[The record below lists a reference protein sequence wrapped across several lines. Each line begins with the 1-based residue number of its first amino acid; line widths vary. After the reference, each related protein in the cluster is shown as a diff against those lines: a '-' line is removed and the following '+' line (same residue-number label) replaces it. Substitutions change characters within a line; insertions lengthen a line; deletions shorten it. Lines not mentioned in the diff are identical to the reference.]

1 MIDRDSADER
11 PEGTEGDHETIG
23 RPNWA
28 ARDMASEEED
38 DDWMMEPP
46 SAPVAATAT
55 AADERS
61 ATEES
66 NDGTPVPHTENP
78 SSSTGSTSDETGHE
92 GADAD
97 DLAGGGDTDRMDPS
111 RFDLEDGDANDGGDE
126 TIRAGASQVADT
138 ATEASPQSM
147 GDDSE
152 AQALHDEYGASL
164 SADGPGAEDAS
175 GDRHESG
182 QDGSSSVRD
191 QEAGPGDEWK
201 EAASRTVDRWSA
213 LSLRHSGKEAFKT
226 GLVLPLLNSLGYDTF
241 DPDQVEPLEDESGQ
255 HDGYLA
261 KGPGGELVVLLAD
274 TEVADDHRDKVA
286 MRARRD
292 RVTIGI
298 RIPNEDGEGSR
309 WQAVI
314 EIHLESGSSVSP
326 LACVHRENFDP
337 DEISSMARQMHG
349 QQEHI
354 LEAMRRMILA
364 PGAGFV
370 DDVRRA
376 VLAEGHSDPAMLSE
390 RMALLASKLFVGD
403 EKDEVDEDDDKT
415 RQITPSEQQALEH
428 IRRICG
434 PEIAPER
441 IVGRP
446 AQSYLAVL
454 LDNNNRRTIARLHFS
469 AASRKHIGV
478 FEGRDESRH
487 AIGGPSD
494 VGEYSD
500 ELRGRARELDPSAF
514 PKDEEDAADDGQEAP
529 D

>member
-1 MIDRDSADER
+1 
-11 PEGTEGDHETIG
+11 
-23 RPNWA
+23 
-28 ARDMASEEED
+28 
-38 DDWMMEPP
+38 
-46 SAPVAATAT
+46 V
-55 AADERS
+55 
-61 ATEES
+61 
-66 NDGTPVPHTENP
+66 
-78 SSSTGSTSDETGHE
+78 
-92 GADAD
+92 
-97 DLAGGGDTDRMDPS
+97 
-111 RFDLEDGDANDGGDE
+111 
-126 TIRAGASQVADT
+126 
-138 ATEASPQSM
+138 
-147 GDDSE
+147 
-152 AQALHDEYGASL
+152 
-164 SADGPGAEDAS
+164 
-175 GDRHESG
+175 
-182 QDGSSSVRD
+182 
-191 QEAGPGDEWK
+191 GPGDEWK

-213 LSLRHSGKEAFKT
+213 LALRHSGKEAFKT

-314 EIHLESGSSVSP
+314 EVHLESGSSVSP

-337 DEISSMARQMHG
+337 DVISSMARQMHG

-494 VGEYSD
+494 VGEYSE

-514 PKDEEDAADDGQEAP
+514 PKDEEDGADDGQEAP
-529 D
+529 DRQD